1 MAILDQVGVNKS
13 EAMKALGARR
23 WITAITDITNSDGV
37 KYFVKGMFNNCMFV
51 SIRREA
57 DGMKEWQEPKL
68 GLLVQKNEQIS
79 GYPAND
85 GKQINILTG
94 QCSCRCKCPCSACHI
109 LLDNMNELP
118 EWIQRRVQESWLHK
132 MRREDDENLGK
143 KCARV
148 PLVKLPLKQRWTR
161 YCQKIRKVTDLTSV
175 FPDAALRVGDKRIDR
190 TAAEFQKKKKAE
202 LTNAEYMELSKC
214 YE

>member
-1 MAILDQVGVNKS
+1 MSLFFPLEQSRPLALNNVGEIVTMVNISEIKAQVALLQRVEGYKSSESKRRWWIIDDESYEAKRRHLRNCMAILDQVGVNKS
-13 EAMKALGARR
+13 EAMKALGPRK

-94 QCSCRCKCPCSACHI
+94 QCKTKI
-109 LLDNMNELP
+109 L
-118 EWIQRRVQESWLHK
+118 
-132 MRREDDENLGK
+132 
-143 KCARV
+143 
-148 PLVKLPLKQRWTR
+148 
-161 YCQKIRKVTDLTSV
+161 
-175 FPDAALRVGDKRIDR
+175 
-190 TAAEFQKKKKAE
+190 
-202 LTNAEYMELSKC
+202 
-214 YE
+214 